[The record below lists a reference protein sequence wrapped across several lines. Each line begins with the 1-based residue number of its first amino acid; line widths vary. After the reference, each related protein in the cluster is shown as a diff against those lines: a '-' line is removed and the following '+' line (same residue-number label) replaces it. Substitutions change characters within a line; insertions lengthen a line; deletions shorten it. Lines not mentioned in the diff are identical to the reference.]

1 MANVFGILTAIVLA
15 LSAFLAYKN
24 KAAYQDRINQTNDEK
39 DRLKVSEQRFTTAV
53 NNVND
58 TSKELADTNAE
69 SARLTEEGDKR
80 KDLNDGLVLQIETK
94 TAEVNNNKTQLDA
107 AREVASQFS
116 DVREL
121 TGQMSQVRTE
131 IEELAQSVTATE
143 AKLANLTANN
153 NQAEIQATTIR
164 TRLDTLTSGR
174 SLPTA
179 STRIRSIY
187 PGWGFVT
194 LASGNN
200 AGIVANSTLD
210 IVRGGE
216 VIGKLLVTAVESSS
230 ASASIVPDSI
240 AEDTVLMVGDQV
252 SAPTAD

>member
-24 KAAYQDRINQTNDEK
+24 KAAYQDRIGQTNDEK
-39 DRLKVSEQRFTTAV
+39 QRLKVSTDRFNTAV
-53 NNVND
+53 ANVND

-94 TAEVNNNKTQLDA
+94 TAEVNSNKAELDA

-121 TGQMSQVRTE
+121 SGQMGQVRTE
-131 IEELAQSVTATE
+131 IEELAQSVTAAE
-143 AKLANLTANN
+143 AKLANLTADN
-153 NQAEIQATTIR
+153 NQAETQATTIR

-179 STRIRSIY
+179 NTRIRSIY

-194 LASGNN
+194 LAAGNN
-200 AGIVANSTLD
+200 AGIVANSTLTVMRD
-210 IVRGGE
+210 DQ
-216 VIGKLLVTAVESSS
+216 VIGKLLVTAVESST